1 LWTWLQSYR
10 GRRTYA
16 YSAWDDPGPILN
28 SVGRIFQAGVN
39 RLQRLLKRGG
49 DSEAVRVEKSRPRAM
64 DEVLLAADP
73 TVGRGIR
80 KVSVD

>member
-1 LWTWLQSYR
+1 
-10 GRRTYA
+10 
-16 YSAWDDPGPILN
+16 
-28 SVGRIFQAGVN
+28 VGRIFQAGVN